1 MKRRYLLFFLGVIV
15 CVMGVPIS
23 PSFVLAAYPEKPV
36 TLICVWGAGG
46 SNDAVARIIAERM
59 KKYFPKPVVVVNRPG
74 GGGTIGTTEIIQAVP
89 DGYTIGVTT
98 SGPVTVSPHQTKL
111 PYKTPDD
118 YFPIALVGLQTY
130 NLNVNSDM
138 PWKTLND
145 FINYAKANPGK
156 LRIGTL
162 GVGPVPYFILE
173 QLKFKAQI
181 DLTAV
186 HFKGGGEQ
194 IAAVLGKHVEGS
206 IASLS
211 ETIPHFQ
218 AGRLNILAVF
228 DEKRRPPVAEIL
240 TAKELGYDIAMQS
253 CTLLIG
259 PKNLPADVTSK
270 LRDAYKKVS
279 EDPEFLKF
287 MEGIGYTV
295 QYEGTE
301 ELRKRLWRDYNVNKD
316 IFERTGQR

>member
-1 MKRRYLLFFLGVIV
+1 MKRRHLLNILGALV
-15 CVMGVPIS
+15 CLMGILIS
-23 PSFVLAAYPEKPV
+23 ISALAAYPEKPV

-46 SNDAVARIIAERM
+46 SNDAVARSIAEHM

-74 GGGTIGTTEIIQAVP
+74 AGGTIGTSEVIQASP
-89 DGYTIGVTT
+89 DGYTIGITT
-98 SGPVTVSPHQTKL
+98 SGPVAVSPHQTKL
-111 PYKTPDD
+111 AYKTPDD
-118 YFPIALVGLQTY
+118 YVPIALVGLQTY
-130 NLNVNSDM
+130 NLNVNSEM

-145 FINYAKANPGK
+145 FIKYAKANPGK

-173 QLKFKAQI
+173 QLKFQAQI

-211 ETIPHFQ
+211 ETLPHYQ
-218 AGRLNILAVF
+218 AGKLRILAIF
-228 DEKRRPPVAEIL
+228 DEKRRSPITEIL
-240 TAKELGYDIAMQS
+240 AAKELGYDIAMQS

-259 PKNLPADVTSK
+259 PKNLPADVVSK
-270 LRDAYKKVS
+270 FRDAYKKVS

-287 MEGIGYTV
+287 MQGIGYTV
-295 QYEGTE
+295 QFEGTE
-301 ELRKRLWRDYNVNKD
+301 ELRKRLWKDYNTNKE
-316 IFERTGQR
+316 IFERTGQK